1 MPSSITD
8 TPTPTIWVFKVSDRL
23 FKIHDLYIGPQ
34 GGRGALENIHVGD
47 IISQTE
53 LVKLLDAYVKIETWI
68 P

>member
-1 MPSSITD
+1 MPSSTIID
-8 TPTPTIWVFKVSDRL
+8 TVPTIWVTKVSDRL